1 MTNSPKTQ
9 PASSEKRSRKVL
21 TDQKPTMSDVARL
34 AGVGTMTVSRVL
46 SGTVPVSPDTAE
58 RVRTAIDQLNYRPNE
73 LARAFRGQ
81 RSRTIGLIIPYLY
94 DPFFANCAHAVTTV
108 AREHGHSVI
117 ITTSNEDPDTEYD
130 QAEQMLQ
137 RNVDGLVIIPAG
149 FQTSR
154 LSRAL
159 FGTTPVVVF
168 DRPISDSAVDVVL
181 VQNTLGSRRVVE
193 HLIDHGHKRIAFMGL
208 GRALFT
214 INARFL
220 GYRRAMRDAGLSE
233 VTFFGCE
240 SQENTLLALKE
251 KMAGKNPPTA
261 VFASNTLASRYV
273 LSAVLHLGLKMP
285 TDLAFVGFDDFD
297 MAEAT
302 SPPLT
307 VVRQPAQEMG
317 RVATSQLFDRIER
330 SELPHT
336 GSRIVLP
343 VEIVLRR
350 SCGCKHRTP
359 LVIG

>member
-1 MTNSPKTQ
+1 M
-9 PASSEKRSRKVL
+9 
-21 TDQKPTMSDVARL
+21 
-34 AGVGTMTVSRVL
+34 
-46 SGTVPVSPDTAE
+46 
-58 RVRTAIDQLNYRPNE
+58 
-73 LARAFRGQ
+73 
-81 RSRTIGLIIPYLY
+81 
-94 DPFFANCAHAVTTV
+94 
-108 AREHGHSVI
+108 
-117 ITTSNEDPDTEYD
+117 
-130 QAEQMLQ
+130 
-137 RNVDGLVIIPAG
+137 
-149 FQTSR
+149 
-154 LSRAL
+154 
-159 FGTTPVVVF
+159 
-168 DRPISDSAVDVVL
+168 
-181 VQNTLGSRRVVE
+181 QNTLGSRRVVE
-193 HLIDHGHKRIAFMGL
+193 HLIEHGHKRIAFMGL

-220 GYRRAMRDAGLSE
+220 GYRRALKDAGSLE
-233 VTFFGCE
+233 ITFFGCE
-240 SQENTLLALKE
+240 SQEDTLLALKE

-330 SELPHT
+330 GELPQT
-336 GSRIVLP
+336 GTRIILP